1 LDHTPDRVNDL
12 IKKATNKHLL
22 IREYHN

>member
-1 LDHTPDRVNDL
+1 PDRVNDL
-12 IKKATNKHLL
+12 IKKAKNKHLL